1 MMNGAYPFTASRSFP
16 MPIIDQVADA
26 LQDIFGS
33 VAQSLARETKFVQRE
48 SKLGGAHFAQTLVF
62 TYLANPDATLE
73 ELCQTAAALGVDI
86 TPAGLT
92 QRFTEAAATFL
103 QEVLAAAVTRT
114 LAADPLAIPL
124 LELFAAVYLEDSTSI
139 VLPDVL
145 HDCWAGCGNATGQGQ
160 AALKLNLRV
169 DLSTGRLANLTLHD
183 GRMHD
188 IQASAPLSGVAR
200 GALYL
205 ADLGYFGLERFQ
217 VLSQHGAYFVSRL
230 KASTQVYGPDGRRVW
245 DLASDLARQ
254 GGQVDLPVTL
264 GETHRLPVRLLAVR
278 VPQEVAD
285 QRRRKLREEA
295 RDKGCQVSARRLALA
310 AWVIFITNAP
320 PEVIALEAAL
330 VLGRVR
336 WQIEL
341 LFKLWKSHG
350 QIDASR
356 SSKPWRILCDVYAKL
371 PAMLVQRWVA
381 LIDLWGYPDHS
392 LVKAAKTVAKYAL
405 QLTTGLWSHVCTR
418 ETLEIIARCVTA
430 GCRMNRRKKQPNTY
444 QLLLAVTE
452 AAFA

>member
-1 MMNGAYPFTASRSFP
+1 

-26 LQDIFGS
+26 LQDVFGS
-33 VAQSLARETKFVQRE
+33 VAQRLARDTRFVQRE
-48 SKLGGAHFAQTLVF
+48 SKLGGAHFVQTLVF
-62 TYLANPDATLE
+62 TYLANPNATLE
-73 ELCQTAAALGVDI
+73 ELSQTAAALNVDI

-92 QRFTEAAATFL
+92 QRFTAEAASFL

-124 LELFAAVYLEDSTSI
+124 LERFAAVYLEDSTSI
-139 VLPDVL
+139 GLPDVL
-145 HDCWAGCGNATGQGQ
+145 RDCWAGCGNATGQGQ
-160 AALKLNLRV
+160 AALKLNVRL
-169 DLSTGRLANLTLHD
+169 DLSSGRLASLTLHD

-188 IQASAPLSGVAR
+188 IQASAPLSAVAS

-205 ADLGYFGLERFQ
+205 ADLGYFGLDRFQ
-217 VLSQHGAYFVSRL
+217 QLSAHGAYFVSRL

-245 DLASDLARQ
+245 DLASYLARQ
-254 GGQVDLPVTL
+254 GCQVDLPVTL

-295 RDKGCQVSARRLALA
+295 RNKGRQVSARRLALA
-310 AWVIFITNAP
+310 AWVILITNAP
-320 PEVIALEAAL
+320 AELVSLEAAL

-356 SSKPWRILCDVYAKL
+356 STKPWRILCDVYAKL
-371 PAMLVQRWVA
+371 LAMLVQHWTA
-381 LIDLWGYPDHS
+381 LIDLWGYPDRS

-405 QLTTGLWSHVCTR
+405 QLATGLWHRARTK
-418 ETLEIIARCVTA
+418 ETLETISRCMSA
-430 GCRMNRRKKQPNTY
+430 GCRMNRRKQQPNTY
-444 QLLLAVTE
+444 QLLLAITE
-452 AAFA
+452 DAFA

>member
-1 MMNGAYPFTASRSFP
+1 MT
-16 MPIIDQVADA
+16 IIDQVADA
-26 LQDIFGS
+26 LQDVFGE
-33 VAQSLARETKFVQRE
+33 VAQRLARDTHFVQRE
-48 SKLGGAHFAQTLVF
+48 SKLGGAHFVQTLVF
-62 TYLANPDATLE
+62 TYLANPDATLD
-73 ELCQTAAALGVDI
+73 ELSQTAAALNVEI

-92 QRFTEAAATFL
+92 QRFTAAAATFL
-103 QEVLAAAVTRT
+103 QAVLAAAVTQT

-124 LELFAAVYLEDSTSI
+124 LERFAGVYLEDSTSI
-139 VLPDVL
+139 VLPDAL
-145 HDCWAGCGNATGQGQ
+145 RDCWAGCGNATGQGQ
-160 AALKLNLRV
+160 AALKLNLRL

-188 IQASAPLSGVAR
+188 LQASAPLSAVSR

-217 VLSQHGAYFVSRL
+217 ALSQQGAYFVSRL
-230 KASTQVYGPDGRRVW
+230 KASTQVYGSDGQRW
-245 DLASDLARQ
+245 ADLAAHLARH
-254 GGQVDLPVTL
+254 GPQVDLPVTL
-264 GETHRLPVRLLAVR
+264 GEIHRLPVRLLAVR

-285 QRRRKLREEA
+285 QRRRKLRAEA
-295 RDKGCQVSARRLALA
+295 RTKGRQVSARRLALA

-320 PEVIALEAAL
+320 AEVIALEAAL

-350 QIDASR
+350 HIDESR
-356 SSKPWRILCDVYAKL
+356 STKPWRVLCDVYAKL
-371 PAMLVQRWVA
+371 LAMLVQHWAA
-381 LIDLWGYPDHS
+381 LIDLWGYPDRS

-405 QLTTGLWSHVCTR
+405 QLATGLWHRARTL
-418 ETLEIIARCVTA
+418 ETLETISRCIRA
-430 GCRMNRRKKQPNTY
+430 GCRMNRRKHQPNTY

-452 AAFA
+452 DAFA

>member
-1 MMNGAYPFTASRSFP
+1 
-16 MPIIDQVADA
+16 MPIIEQVADA
-26 LQDIFGS
+26 LQDVFGD
-33 VAQSLARETKFVQRE
+33 VAQRLARDTRFVQRA
-48 SKLGGAHFAQTLVF
+48 SKLGGAHFVQTLVF
-62 TYLANPDATLE
+62 TYLANPNATLA
-73 ELCQTAAALGVDI
+73 ELSQTAAALGVAI
-86 TPAGLT
+86 TPEGLT
-92 QRFTEAAATFL
+92 QRFTAEAATFL

-124 LELFAAVYLEDSTSI
+124 LERFGGVYLEDSTSI
-139 VLPDVL
+139 GLPDAL
-145 HDCWAGCGNATGQGQ
+145 HDRWAGCGNATGQGR
-160 AALKLNLRV
+160 AALKLNLRL
-169 DLSTGRLANLTLHD
+169 DLSTGHLASLTLHD

-188 IQASAPLSGVAR
+188 VEASAPLSAVAT

-205 ADLGYFGLERFQ
+205 ADLGYFGLDRFQ
-217 VLSQHGAYFVSRL
+217 ELSAHGAYFVSRL

-245 DLASDLARQ
+245 DLARHLARQ
-254 GGQVDLPVTL
+254 GTQVDLPVTL

-295 RDKGCQVSARRLALA
+295 RNKGRQVSARRLALA

-320 PEVIALEAAL
+320 AEVLALEAAL

-356 SSKPWRILCDVYAKL
+356 STKPWRILCDVYAKL
-371 PAMLVQRWVA
+371 LAMLVQHWVA
-381 LIDLWGYPDHS
+381 LIDLWGYPDRS
-392 LVKAAKTVAKYAL
+392 LVKAAQTVQKYAL
-405 QLTTGLWSHVCTR
+405 QLATGLWSHERTV
-418 ETLEIIARCVTA
+418 ESLAIIARCLTA
-430 GCRMNRRKKQPNTY
+430 GCRMNRRKKQPSTY

-452 AAFA
+452 TAFA